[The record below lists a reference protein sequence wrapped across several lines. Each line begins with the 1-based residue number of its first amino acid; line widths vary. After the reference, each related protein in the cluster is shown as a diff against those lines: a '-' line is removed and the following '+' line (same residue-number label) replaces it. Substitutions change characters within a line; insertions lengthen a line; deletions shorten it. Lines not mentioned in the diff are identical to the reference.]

1 MRISDWSSDVC
12 SSDLPEAEMLSEVA
26 VALGKT
32 APVSFRVNPDVDAGT
47 HRKISTG
54 KAENKFGVPISR
66 ALDAYALAARLPG
79 LDPLGVAVHIG
90 SQLTQLG
97 PMEAAF
103 ARVGELIGE
112 LRAAGHDIRRA
123 DLGGGLGMPYDR
135 STAVPPLPSAYGQM
149 LARVT
154 RDLGVRLTFE
164 QCRRIVRNPGTLV

>member
-1 MRISDWSSDVC
+1 
-12 SSDLPEAEMLSEVA
+12 MLSEVA

-32 APVSFRVNPDVDAGT
+32 APVSFRVNPDVYAGT

-103 ARVGELIGE
+103 ARVGEFIGE
-112 LRAAGHDIRRA
+112 LRAAGPDISRP
-123 DLGGGLGMPYDR
+123 DPGGGLGLPFDR
-135 STAVPPLPSAYGQM
+135 PKAAPPLPSAS
-149 LARVT
+149 
-154 RDLGVRLTFE
+154 GVMASPVWRAWGG
-164 QCRRIVRNPGTLV
+164 RPTLPP

>member
-97 PMEAAF
+97 PLEASSEQP
-103 ARVGELIGE
+103 RVGKG
-112 LRAAGHDIRRA
+112 
-123 DLGGGLGMPYDR
+123 
-135 STAVPPLPSAYGQM
+135 
-149 LARVT
+149 
-154 RDLGVRLTFE
+154 GVRSVKS
-164 QCRRIVRNPGTLV
+164 RWS

>member
-1 MRISDWSSDVC
+1 
-12 SSDLPEAEMLSEVA
+12 MLSEVA

-32 APVSFRVNPDVDAGT
+32 APVSFRVNPDVYAGT

-112 LRAAGHDIRRA
+112 LRAAGHD
-123 DLGGGLGMPYDR
+123 R
-135 STAVPPLPSAYGQM
+135 SEEHTSELQSLMRTSYAVFCLKKKSIATLTLINNTA
-149 LARVT
+149 
-154 RDLGVRLTFE
+154 
-164 QCRRIVRNPGTLV
+164 IK

>member
-1 MRISDWSSDVC
+1 
-12 SSDLPEAEMLSEVA
+12 MLSEVA

-90 SQLTQLG
+90 SQLTKLG
-97 PMEAAF
+97 PMEDAF
-103 ARVGELIGE
+103 ADRKSVVWGTSVAVRVE
-112 LRAAGHDIRRA
+112 
-123 DLGGGLGMPYDR
+123 
-135 STAVPPLPSAYGQM
+135 
-149 LARVT
+149 
-154 RDLGVRLTFE
+154 
-164 QCRRIVRNPGTLV
+164 

>member
-1 MRISDWSSDVC
+1 MY
-12 SSDLPEAEMLSEVA
+12 
-26 VALGKT
+26 
-32 APVSFRVNPDVDAGT
+32 
-47 HRKISTG
+47 RKISTG
-54 KAENKFGVPISR
+54 KAENKCGGPISR

-123 DLGGGLGMPYDR
+123 ALGGGMGIQIGR
-135 STAVPPLPSAYGQM
+135 ASCRE
-149 LARVT
+149 RVCQY
-154 RDLGVRLTFE
+154 V
-164 QCRRIVRNPGTLV
+164 

>member
-1 MRISDWSSDVC
+1 
-12 SSDLPEAEMLSEVA
+12 MLSEVA
-26 VALGKT
+26 VALGKS
-32 APVSFRVNPDVDAGT
+32 APVSFRGNPEVDAGT

-54 KAENKFGVPISR
+54 KAENKVGVPISR

-123 DLGGGLGMPYDR
+123 DLGGGLGIPYDR
-135 STAVPPLPSAYGQM
+135 SDRNDVLQGKSGQV
-149 LARVT
+149 RV
-154 RDLGVRLTFE
+154 DLR
-164 QCRRIVRNPGTLV
+164 CRRSLYK